1 MSSTRTIATRTRKN
15 SKPEDF
21 EGPQL
26 EEVINLDRNKNRDNQ
41 KVKEEAWEA
50 AENKL
55 AEGAGK
61 PAIMLG
67 EIVWKN
73 LLQEEDELEGTNF
86 MDQLEKS

>member
-1 MSSTRTIATRTRKN
+1 MSSTRATPPHTRKD

-41 KVKEEAWEA
+41 KVKEETRKA
-50 AENKL
+50 AENKS
-55 AEGAGK
+55 ADGKADK

-67 EIVWKN
+67 EI
-73 LLQEEDELEGTNF
+73 
-86 MDQLEKS
+86 